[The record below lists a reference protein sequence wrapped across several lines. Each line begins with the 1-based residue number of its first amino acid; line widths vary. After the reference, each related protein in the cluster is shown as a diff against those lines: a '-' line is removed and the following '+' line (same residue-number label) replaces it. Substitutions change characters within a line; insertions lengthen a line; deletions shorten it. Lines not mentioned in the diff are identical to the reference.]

1 MTVVEGRT
9 WLEMLQPE
17 DCWQLIGSAPIG
29 RLGVL
34 VDGLPEIYPIN
45 HAVDGR
51 TIVFRTDT
59 GSKLFG
65 LTRSPMVC
73 FEVDGIDERHRLG
86 WSVMVKGR
94 AVPLDTASAMARVA
108 DVAVAP
114 WAQGDKSHWIRI
126 EPVEVSGRRIRS
138 HPKPRR

>member
-1 MTVVEGRT
+1 
-9 WLEMLQPE
+9 
-17 DCWQLIGSAPIG
+17 
-29 RLGVL
+29 
-34 VDGLPEIYPIN
+34 
-45 HAVDGR
+45 
-51 TIVFRTDT
+51 
-59 GSKLFG
+59 
-65 LTRSPMVC
+65 
-73 FEVDGIDERHRLG
+73 
-86 WSVMVKGR
+86 MVKGR